1 MTDKRIAANR
11 ANAQR
16 STGPRTAEGK
26 KKVSQNALKHGL
38 TARSVTTP
46 DEDIQIYETFKGR
59 LYEELDPQT
68 VVETALTEQIANK
81 LWRVLRVPRIEAQ
94 LMSKQPLRNGFPWE
108 GDEDTESNLSFAFT
122 ATNYSSAI
130 ALLTRYE
137 SSLDSS
143 IRGSMAML
151 RAEQERRTNSANKE
165 IIER

>member
-46 DEDIQIYETFKGR
+46 DEDIQTYETFKGR
-59 LYEELDPQT
+59 LYEELDPQS
-68 VVETALTEQIANK
+68 VVEMALTEQIVNK
-81 LWRVLRVPRIEAQ
+81 LWRVMRIPRIEAQ
-94 LMSKQPLRNGFPWE
+94 LMSKRPLRNGLPWE

-122 ATNYSSAI
+122 ASSYSSAI

-151 RAEQERRTNSANKE
+151 RAEQERRTNSVNQA
-165 IIER
+165 IIGS

>member
-46 DEDIQIYETFKGR
+46 DEDIQIYETFKSR

-108 GDEDTESNLSFAFT
+108 GDEDTESDLSFAFT

-151 RAEQERRTNSANKE
+151 RAEQERRPNSANQE

>member
-143 IRGSMAML
+143 IRGSMAMV